1 VRMLLLTTAILIG
14 AAQALAQNG
23 APPAFDVASVKRNTT
38 GPGGPAN
45 TQVLPNG
52 INFVNLPLR
61 AIIQIAF
68 QVQQPQRVV
77 NGPSWLESERFDIV
91 ARTAAAVP
99 SGDLRGLLQ
108 ALLAERFK
116 LVTRKEMRPL
126 SAYVLLR
133 ADDSTRERPSWK
145 PFTGECA
152 TPPGQASA
160 PAAAGAVQCGPRTGG
175 PGRLL
180 LVGVPMQQ
188 LAGLLTLVLGQ
199 PVIDKTELP
208 GRYDIDLTFVPERPQ
223 PGVELAPELANR
235 PSLFTAV
242 QEQLGLRLVSQQQP
256 LEVLVVEH
264 VEQPSTD

>member
-1 VRMLLLTTAILIG
+1 MMVLVTAILMV
-14 AAQALAQNG
+14 AAQGLAQKS
-23 APPAFDVASVKRNTT
+23 APLAFDVASVKRNTT

-52 INFVNLPLR
+52 INFINLPLR

-77 NGPSWLESERFDIV
+77 DGPTWLESERFDIV
-91 ARTAAAVP
+91 ARTAGAVP
-99 SGDLRGLLQ
+99 SGDLRGLLR

-116 LVTRKEMRPL
+116 LVTRKEIRPL
-126 SAYVLLR
+126 PGYVLLR
-133 ADDSTRERPSWK
+133 VDDSKRDRPGLK

-152 TPPGQASA
+152 TPPSQSSA
-160 PAAAGAVQCGPRTGG
+160 PAAAGTVQCGPRTGG

-188 LAGLLTLVLGQ
+188 LAGLLTLVVGE

-208 GRYDIDLTFVPERPQ
+208 GRYGIDLSFVPERPQ
-223 PGVELAPELANR
+223 PGVELPPRAD
-235 PSLFTAV
+235 
-242 QEQLGLRLVSQQQP
+242 EQALPVHGCP
-256 LEVLVVEH
+256 
-264 VEQPSTD
+264 

>member
-1 VRMLLLTTAILIG
+1 MRMTFLVTAILMG
-14 AAQALAQNG
+14 AAQGLAQQG
-23 APPAFDVASVKRNTT
+23 VSPAFDVASVKRNTT
-38 GPGGPAN
+38 GPSGPAN

-77 NGPSWLESERFDIV
+77 DAPAWLESERFDIV
-91 ARTAAAVP
+91 ARTAAAMP
-99 SGDLRGLLQ
+99 SGELRGLLQ

-116 LVTRKEMRPL
+116 LVTRTDMRPL

-133 ADDSTRERPSWK
+133 ADDSKRERPGMK

-152 TPPGQASA
+152 TSPSQASV
-160 PAAAGAVQCGPRTGG
+160 PAAAGAVPCGPRTGG

-188 LAGLLTLVLGQ
+188 LTGLLTLVVGQ

-223 PGVELAPELANR
+223 PGVELPPELTER

-242 QEQLGLRLVSQQQP
+242 QEQLGLRLLPQQQP

-264 VEQPSTD
+264 VERPTAN

>member
-1 VRMLLLTTAILIG
+1 VRMMLLATAILMG
-14 AAQALAQNG
+14 AAEGLAQKG
-23 APPAFDVASVKRNTT
+23 EPPAFDVASVKRNTT
-38 GPGGPAN
+38 GAGGPAN

-77 NGPSWLESERFDIV
+77 DGPTWLESDRFDIV

-116 LVTRKEMRPL
+116 LVTRQAMRPL
-126 SAYVLLR
+126 SAYVLLP
-133 ADDSTRERPSWK
+133 ADDSKRERPGLK

-152 TPPGQASA
+152 TPPSQASA
-160 PAAAGAVQCGPRTGG
+160 PAAPGAVQCGPRTGG

-180 LVGVPMQQ
+180 LVGVPLQQ
-188 LAGLLTLVLGQ
+188 LAGLLTLVVGQ
-199 PVIDKTELP
+199 PVIDNTELP

-223 PGVELAPELANR
+223 PGVELPPELTNR
-235 PSLFTAV
+235 ASLFTAV
-242 QEQLGLRLVSQQQP
+242 QEQLGLRLLSQQQP

-264 VEQPSTD
+264 VEQPTAD